1 MPKKTNDKNE
11 IIDKIENVVND
22 IKNKVVKKETS
33 KKTTMAKSSPKKDIN
48 SNSKSTP
55 KKVASVSNST
65 TSSKKTN
72 RLAAVTRSIKEEKK
86 EATTSKNL
94 AKSTKTTAAKKST
107 TPRKTT
113 KNSTKPKKTEPQIM
127 EYYDL
132 PYRYNQTVVKILAQ
146 TPKMLFVYWDI
157 ADKDKEKYT
166 QYYGED
172 FFTTSRPVLIIH
184 NETMNYSF
192 ELEINDFANSWYIQV
207 NDANCK
213 YTVELGR
220 RPNHYITTLKENY
233 VYISSSNELDA
244 PNDHILFEQATPNI
258 KYKNIKNNQINIK
271 DFSNSTFIKKI
282 LQTYSISTIEELYEK
297 LYQKD
302 LLEDFKNGYYKNPSS
317 NPSSN
322 FKQ

>member
-11 IIDKIENVVND
+11 IIDKFEDVVNT
-22 IKNKVVKKETS
+22 IKNKVVKKEPEKKATKSTTKSTSKAKNSALNKTS
-33 KKTTMAKSSPKKDIN
+33 KKTTVTNKTTKKD
-48 SNSKSTP
+48 STKSKPNTQKAQSTKKTTKKTSTKKATTP
-55 KKVASVSNST
+55 KKSV
-65 TSSKKTN
+65 KQ
-72 RLAAVTRSIKEEKK
+72 
-86 EATTSKNL
+86 
-94 AKSTKTTAAKKST
+94 TA
-107 TPRKTT
+107 PV
-113 KNSTKPKKTEPQIM
+113 M

-157 ADKDKEKYT
+157 ADKDREKYK

-213 YTVELGR
+213 YNVELGR

-233 VYISSSNELDA
+233 VYISSSNKLDA
-244 PNDHILFEQATPNI
+244 PNDHILFENATPNI
-258 KYKNIKNNQINIK
+258 KYKNVKNNQINIK
-271 DFSNSTFIKKI
+271 DFSNSAFIKKI

-297 LYQKD
+297 LYEKD
-302 LLEDFKNGYYKNPSS
+302 LLEEFRNGHFSTPGSS
-317 NPSSN
+317 PSSN
-322 FKQ
+322 FK